1 MRILYYCEYIRDMNI
16 IYSLAL
22 TSVLTIIFLIDG
34 ELAYLISVNAQT
46 PTTSDLPA
54 TIGNESTSDMG
65 LTNNSIPAQNTT
77 TIYKP
82 PPL

>member
-1 MRILYYCEYIRDMNI
+1 MNI
-16 IYSLAL
+16 IYSL
-22 TSVLTIIFLIDG
+22 VLASILIIFLIDG
-34 ELAYLISVNAQT
+34 GLGYLISINAQT

-65 LTNNSIPAQNTT
+65 LTNNSILAQNTT
-77 TIYKP
+77 TIYTP